1 MRTTQHDD
9 PAEQRTVRIPGSQ
22 DHAGQHL
29 ITVTLR
35 WVCPVCGGP
44 RGEIR
49 PAISY
54 DGSRRL
60 GCDGWINPCGHLD
73 TYAAARLEAA
83 ADPVSEPGGQQ
94 LPLLDRT

>member
-1 MRTTQHDD
+1 MNPSQHHE
-9 PAEQRTVRIPGSQ
+9 PTGYRTVRIPGSI

-35 WVCPVCGGP
+35 WVCPTCGGP
-44 RGEIR
+44 RGDII

-60 GCDGWINPCGHLD
+60 GCDGWSNPCGHVD
-73 TYAAARLEAA
+73 FYANVRVEAG
-83 ADPVSEPGGQQ
+83 P
-94 LPLLDRT
+94 

>member
-1 MRTTQHDD
+1 MNHSTEHHDRT
-9 PAEQRTVRIPGSQ
+9 EVRTVRIPGSA

-35 WVCPVCGGP
+35 WVCPTCVGP
-44 RGEIR
+44 RGPVR

-60 GCDGWINPCGHLD
+60 ACDGWSNPCGHVD
-73 TYAAARLEAA
+73 FYADVRAEAG
-83 ADPVSEPGGQQ
+83 P
-94 LPLLDRT
+94 